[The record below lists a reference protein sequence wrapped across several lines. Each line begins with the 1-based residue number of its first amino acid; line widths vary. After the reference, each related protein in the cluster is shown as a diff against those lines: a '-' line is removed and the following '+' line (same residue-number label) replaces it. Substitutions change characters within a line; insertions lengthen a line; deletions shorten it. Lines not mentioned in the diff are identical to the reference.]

1 MGKKYYDKKDSDYEE
16 EEYYF
21 EGKKINKI
29 TIAKLYVS
37 KNNLR
42 IKNIGYSI
50 NVSSGKKKS
59 TNFTNV
65 DVRQII

>member
-21 EGKKINKI
+21 KGKKINKI
-29 TIAKLYVS
+29 TIAKLYVP
-37 KNNLR
+37 KKNLR

>member
-29 TIAKLYVS
+29 TIAKLYVPK
-37 KNNLR
+37 KNQR

-50 NVSSGKKKS
+50 NVSSGKKKL
-59 TNFTNV
+59 TNFTNI